1 MTSLC
6 PPARSRVKLRGVRT
20 LFLLLLTVSSVAL
33 GADWQS
39 LFDGK
44 TLAGWTPTKFG
55 GGGEIEVKDGALVLN
70 QGILTGINY
79 TNPVP
84 TVDYEV
90 AFEARRTMGQDFF
103 CGLTFPVR
111 DSHATLVLGGWG
123 GAVVGISSLN
133 NQDASQNDT
142 TQYRNFKTGQWYRFR
157 LSVTATNLSLWLDD
171 EHLINADIAG
181 VEVSLRP
188 GEIELSKPFG
198 IATWSTTGE
207 IRDLKLRRLKDEPK
221 AAPTHRGPATNA
233 VPLPAAL
240 VGQLQRLIAV
250 ATNSGVGYLRLAELC
265 DTFGARPSGS
275 TNLAAAVDWA
285 LAKLRADGLE
295 NVRREPVKVRRWTR
309 GEESAELVSP
319 RAEKLPVLGF
329 GGTAATP
336 PEGITAPVL
345 VVSGFAELTNRAA
358 EATGR
363 IVIFNAP
370 YTGYGDSVRYRWSG
384 AVEAAK
390 VGAVAS
396 ATRSITPFSLRTPHT
411 GMMRYDDAVPKIPHA
426 GLATEDVERLARM
439 QARGQ
444 TPVLRLKLSAA
455 FGEEVEDA
463 NVIAELRGREKPE
476 EIIVI
481 GGHFDSWDV
490 GQGALDDG
498 GGCLAAWEVLR
509 LLKEA
514 GLTPRRTL
522 RLVLWT
528 NEEFGLGGA
537 KAYRDAHRAELA
549 RHIAGIET
557 DSGTFEPAGYGF
569 TGSERGGEI
578 IRGITAFL
586 GEALGAGEFGLGA
599 GEADLTPLLEEGVPS
614 LGLRLKPNNYFWF
627 HHTDADTVDKVDPQ
641 ALRRCT
647 AALAVMAY
655 ALAELETPLPR

>member
-1 MTSLC
+1 
-6 PPARSRVKLRGVRT
+6 VR
-20 LFLLLLTVSSVAL
+20 LPILMLLTVWFAAL
-33 GADWQS
+33 GADWQP

-44 TLAGWTPTKFG
+44 SLAGWTPTKFG

-70 QGILTGINY
+70 QGILTGVNY

-90 AFEARRTMGQDFF
+90 AFEARRVMGQDFF
-103 CGLTFPVR
+103 CALTFPVR

-142 TQYRNFKTGQWYRFR
+142 TQYRNFKTGQWYRCR

-171 EHLINADIAG
+171 EHLINADIRG

-207 IRDLKLRRLKDEPK
+207 IRDLKLRRLKDEAKP
-221 AAPTHRGPATNA
+221 APANSSGPSTNA
-233 VPLPAAL
+233 IPLPAAL
-240 VGQLQRLIAV
+240 VGQLHKLVAA

-275 TNLAAAVDWA
+275 TNLAGAVEWA
-285 LAKLRADGLE
+285 VRKLKADGFA
-295 NVRREPVKVRRWTR
+295 NVRSEPVKVRRWTR

-319 RAEKLPVLGF
+319 RSEKLPVLGF
-329 GGTAATP
+329 GGTVATP

-345 VVSGFAELTNRAA
+345 VVSSFAELTNRAA
-358 EATGR
+358 EAKGR
-363 IVIFNAP
+363 IVVFNAP
-370 YTGYGDSVRYRWSG
+370 FTGYGDSVRYRWAG
-384 AVEAAK
+384 ASAAAK

-396 ATRSITPFSLRTPHT
+396 VTRSVTPFSLRTPHT
-411 GMMRYDDAVPKIPHA
+411 GMMRYEDGVPAIPHA
-426 GLATEDVERLARM
+426 GLAPEDAERLARM

-444 TPVLRLKLSAA
+444 TPVLRLRLSARY
-455 FGEEVEDA
+455 GDEVTDG
-463 NVIAELRGREKPE
+463 NVIAELPGRERPE
-476 EIIVI
+476 EIVVV

-498 GGCLAAWEVLR
+498 GGCVAAWEVLR
-509 LLKEA
+509 LLKET
-514 GLTPRRTL
+514 GLTPRRTI

-528 NEEFGLGGA
+528 NEEFGLAGA
-537 KAYRDAHRAELA
+537 NAYRDAHRDELA
-549 RHIAGIET
+549 RHVAAIET
-557 DSGTFEPAGYGF
+557 DNGTFEPEGFGF
-569 TGSERGGEI
+569 TGSERGGDV
-578 IRGITAFL
+578 IRGVLGFL
-586 GEALGAGEFGLGA
+586 GEAIGAGRFTLG
-599 GEADLTPLLEEGVPS
+599 GGDADLTPLIEGGVPA

-641 ALRRCT
+641 VLRRCT
-647 AALAVMAY
+647 ATLAAMVY
-655 ALAELETPLPR
+655 ALAEMESPLPR

>member
-1 MTSLC
+1 M
-6 PPARSRVKLRGVRT
+6 RT
-20 LFLLLLTVSSVAL
+20 LLLLLLTVTAAAF
-33 GADWQS
+33 GADWQP

-70 QGILTGINY
+70 QGILTGVNY

-90 AFEARRTMGQDFF
+90 AFEARRTSGQDFF
-103 CGLTFPVR
+103 CGFTFPVR

-171 EHLINADIAG
+171 EHLINADITG

-221 AAPTHRGPATNA
+221 TAPTKGGSATNA

-240 VGQLQRLIAV
+240 VAQLHRIIATT
-250 ATNSGVGYLRLAELC
+250 TNSGVGHLRLAELC
-265 DTFGARPSGS
+265 DTFSARPSGS
-275 TNLAAAVDWA
+275 TNLVAAIDWA
-285 LAKLRADGLE
+285 LARLRADGLE

-309 GEESAELVSP
+309 GEESAELISP

-345 VVSGFAELTNRAA
+345 VVSSFAELTNRSA
-358 EATGR
+358 EAKGR
-363 IVIFNAP
+363 IVIYNAP
-370 YTGYGDSVRYRWSG
+370 FTGYGDSVRYRWSG
-384 AVEAAK
+384 AIEAAK

-396 ATRSITPFSLRTPHT
+396 AIRSVTPFSLRTPHT
-411 GMMRYDDAVPKIPHA
+411 GMMRYDEAVPKIPHA
-426 GLATEDVERLARM
+426 GLAPEDVERLARI

-463 NVIAELRGREKPE
+463 NVVAELHGREKPD
-476 EIIVI
+476 EIVVI

-498 GGCLAAWEVLR
+498 GGCIAAWEVLR

-514 GLTPRRTL
+514 GFTPRRTL

-557 DSGTFEPAGYGF
+557 DSGTFEPSGYGF

-578 IRGITAFL
+578 IRGITTFL
-586 GEALGAGEFGLGA
+586 GEALGVGEFGLGA
-599 GEADLTPLLEEGVPS
+599 GEADLMPLLEEGVPA

-641 ALRRCT
+641 VLRRCT
-647 AALAVMAY
+647 AVLAVMAY
-655 ALAELETPLPR
+655 ALAELEAPLPR